1 MKFRVGKGG
10 IAVAVLL
17 GAVCAGQSGVRA
29 QTVPVTLEVK
39 SPRGAVLGH
48 ASIGIATGPNEPFS
62 FYQSDANGDVIVS
75 LVPGAHDLRLFA
87 RGYPMTYERL
97 DVTAPGRVAIVLGH
111 GTESRP
117 ETAVAQP
124 PGARP
129 GGTRASRGAV
139 ARRRTAGP
147 TGVPSAGGADPLQ
160 AYTSCSFPDGLE
172 IVSVKPLDAGPLLVA
187 TSAGTQTIDTVAG
200 ERVMFS
206 YPMTDYFANAKV
218 ESLAADQ
225 YPHSRE
231 ILLENLGLMESQRD
245 GPVRAEALPAGLHGF
260 DVHGNNRTALDG
272 DVLGMYLL
280 FDDARHVV
288 TTVSFLNQHA
298 WERKFQ
304 TMAEYERLRDSF
316 LRNYTGCVRQ
326 NQAIER

>member
-17 GAVCAGQSGVRA
+17 GSLCAGQSRARA

-48 ASIGIATGPNEPFS
+48 ASIGIATGPNQPFS
-62 FYQSDANGDVIVS
+62 FYESDARGDVMVS

-97 DVTAPGRVAIVLGH
+97 DVTAPGRVAIVLGR

-117 ETAVAQP
+117 ETAVVQP
-124 PGARP
+124 LRAVRR
-129 GGTRASRGAV
+129 GTRASGGEAVRGRMA
-139 ARRRTAGP
+139 APMEAPSPG
-147 TGVPSAGGADPLQ
+147 GVGPLQ

-172 IVSVKPLDAGPLLVA
+172 IVSVKRLTAGPLLVA
-187 TSAGTQTIDTVAG
+187 TDAGTQTIDTVAG
-200 ERVMFS
+200 EQMMFS

-218 ESLAADQ
+218 ELLPADEYAQ
-225 YPHSRE
+225 SRE
-231 ILLENLGLMESQRD
+231 ILLANLHLMESQRD

-272 DVLGMYLL
+272 DVLGMYQL
-280 FDDARHVV
+280 FDDSNHVV
-288 TTVSFLNQHA
+288 TTVSFLNQHG